1 MSVALITGASS
12 GIGMEFAQQLAQAQ
26 EVDEFWL
33 VARRKDRLEALAAS
47 LPVPCRVI
55 VADLACEDGI
65 NALKT
70 ALDTE
75 KPSVKWLICAA
86 GFGLF
91 GDYAQVPEK
100 QVIGMI
106 DVNVKALVRVTY
118 MTIPYMPAGGHILEM
133 GSGSCFTPLPNFN
146 VYASSKAFVLHFG
159 KALRYEVKK
168 QQLTVTV
175 FCPGWVDTEFLGLAL
190 PDGVNGPKSMKPL
203 LKVEPIVKKA
213 IRACRRGRV
222 MCVTNWYTKMQHVLF
237 KILPD
242 CILTK
247 LWLKMQRKV

>member
-12 GIGMEFAQQLAQAQ
+12 GIGMEFARQLAQSH

-33 VARRKDRLEALAAS
+33 IARRKERMEALADELS
-47 LPVPCRVI
+47 IPCRII
-55 VADLACEDGI
+55 VADLASEEGI
-65 NALKT
+65 DTLKAT
-70 ALDTE
+70 METE

-91 GDYAQVPEK
+91 GDYSQVPEK
-100 QVIGMI
+100 QVMGMI

-146 VYASSKAFVLHFG
+146 VYASSKAFVLHFS
-159 KALRYEVKK
+159 KALRFEVKK
-168 QQLTVTV
+168 KQLSVTA
-175 FCPGWVDTEFLGLAL
+175 FCPGWVDTEFIGLAQ
-190 PDGVNGPKSMKPL
+190 PEGVNGPKSMKPL

-213 IRACRRGRV
+213 IRACKRGRV

-242 CILTK
+242 SILTR
-247 LWLKMQRKV
+247 LWLNMLRDV

>member
-1 MSVALITGASS
+1 MKGGAYMSVALITGASS
-12 GIGMEFAQQLAQAQ
+12 GIGMEFARQLAQSK

-33 VARRKDRLEALAAS
+33 VARRKERMESLAEELS
-47 LPVPCRVI
+47 VPCRII
-55 VADLACEDGI
+55 VADLAGEEGI
-65 NALKT
+65 DTLKSALE
-70 ALDTE
+70 TE

-91 GDYAQVPEK
+91 GDYSQVPEK
-100 QVIGMI
+100 QVVGMI

-168 QQLTVTV
+168 QKLSVTR
-175 FCPGWVDTEFLGLAL
+175 
-190 PDGVNGPKSMKPL
+190 KS
-203 LKVEPIVKKA
+203 
-213 IRACRRGRV
+213 
-222 MCVTNWYTKMQHVLF
+222 TSS
-237 KILPD
+237 
-242 CILTK
+242 
-247 LWLKMQRKV
+247 